1 MTVCDRFFT
10 RLKRGVDDV
19 SCDKFAFFDIFS
31 FFSARRRWVRR
42 RGVGARTRRRKL
54 KQDKSLRMM
63 RTPTRLVSEFRNL
76 FNKDNVDNIEGT
88 DNPDSTDNPDY
99 NWMQL

>member
-1 MTVCDRFFT
+1 MDA
-10 RLKRGVDDV
+10 DDV

-42 RGVGARTRRRKL
+42 RGVGARTRRRRL

-63 RTPTRLVSEFRNL
+63 RTPTRLVSSFANL
-76 FNKDNVDNIEGT
+76 LSKDNIDNLDNLNRT
-88 DNPDSTDNPDY
+88 DNPDSAFVH
-99 NWMQL
+99 

>member
-1 MTVCDRFFT
+1 MDA
-10 RLKRGVDDV
+10 DDV

-42 RGVGARTRRRKL
+42 RGVGARTRRRRL

-76 FNKDNVDNIEGT
+76 FNKDNVDNVDNIEGT

-99 NWMQL
+99 NWMLL

>member
-1 MTVCDRFFT
+1 MDA
-10 RLKRGVDDV
+10 DDV
-19 SCDKFAFFDIFS
+19 SCDKFAFFDIFP
-31 FFSARRRWVRR
+31 FVSARRRWGRR
-42 RGVGARTRRRKL
+42 RGFGARTRRRKL

-99 NWMQL
+99 NWMLL